1 MGPDGS
7 AVNCWSDASEAGNH
21 AVQSVRERAPVV
33 RENQL
38 NGNPAVMFEKDGQ
51 RLNLPLLNIPHETT
65 IFIVSFDQPQV
76 KGHQGLLVADNSPYR
91 KDGDGYGIG
100 YYTKGY
106 EGALVVLGD
115 GKVRMNLA
123 DAWVKPSRFAWE
135 VLTFHKQGMEGTF
148 LRDGTKRDSGKFS
161 RTVGY
166 HTGYL
171 LGGDVKGS
179 DYRGGLAEVMVY
191 GRALSAKEVETVHSY
206 LSVKYNIPV
215 AAEPKATSKDLRFFG
230 NGTLMLDSSYAD
242 QPYMIK
248 MADHEW
254 IAGVTTSTGQEN
266 SPDRNIQILRTTDAG
281 KTWLKAGALEPPQE
295 QRQPSWG
302 TLLKTPSGRLY
313 CFYNLNRLPGEGAGI
328 QYIYRY
334 SDNRGT
340 SWSERYT
347 MPVRETWHNKQ
358 FNSFSSWGI
367 DQPLVVDD
375 TVYISFSKFGPDS
388 SGRQGEGFVFKST
401 NILYVSTAKEI
412 QWEMLPEGEHGLMSA
427 RVGTLQEEHNIESLG
442 NKNLYCAFRTLGGY
456 VGESYSPDGG
466 KTWTEPD
473 FARYANG
480 RKIKNPRACPMVWRC
495 ENGNYLL
502 WFHNNDG
509 RQVPARNQDR
519 NPVWLSGGILKNGR
533 ILWSQPE
540 PILFTFFPEAFSGMS
555 YPSMVEKAGDYYI
568 ATTDKEKARL
578 CPIDKGLVE
587 NLWRQDAL
595 KEIPPHKL
603 LYDSAGATHPVL
615 FTPDLGDQGFTITCA
630 GGLAAAPNGLLWSAL
645 DEQGNGIVLKR
656 TAGGLI
662 RAEFKDRT
670 MREPIKV
677 EADAPVQN
685 DSAVTFI
692 FDGAANWVYVVVD
705 GVLCDGGE
713 ARQFGGSPIPFQ
725 MGKLTDAPVVPVGR
739 AARVLLHD
747 RILSVSDTIG
757 MHRALAE

>member
-1 MGPDGS
+1 MRKS
-7 AVNCWSDASEAGNH
+7 
-21 AVQSVRERAPVV
+21 RI
-33 RENQL
+33 
-38 NGNPAVMFEKDGQ
+38 NGYPAVMFEKDGQ
-51 RLNLPLLNIPHETT
+51 RLKLPQLNLPHETT
-65 IFIVSFDQPQV
+65 VFIVSFDQPQG
-76 KGHQGLLVADNSPYR
+76 KRGHHGLLVADNSPYR
-91 KDGDGYGIG
+91 NDGDGYGIG
-100 YYTKGY
+100 YHKAGY
-106 EGALVVLGD
+106 DGAVITLSG
-115 GKVRMNLA
+115 GKKSQNLR
-123 DAWVKPSRFAWE
+123 DLCVKPARYAWE
-135 VLTFHKQGMEGTF
+135 VITFCKQGPEGLF
-148 LRDGTKRDSGKFS
+148 LRDGSWRDNLHFDRSADAY
-161 RTVGY
+161 Y

-179 DYRGGLAEVMVY
+179 DYCGGIAEVIVY
-191 GRALSAKEVETVHSY
+191 GRALSAEEVKTVHSY

-215 AAEPKATSKDLRFFG
+215 ADEPEVTSTDPRFFH

-242 QPYMIK
+242 QPYITK
-248 MADHEW
+248 VADKDW
-254 IAGVTTSTGQEN
+254 LAIVTASDGQEN
-266 SPDRNIQILRTTDAG
+266 SADRRMQIMRSTDAG
-281 KTWLKAGALEPPQE
+281 KTWVKTSVLEPPQE
-295 QRQPSWG
+295 NRQPSWG
-302 TLLKTPSGRLY
+302 TILKTPSGRIY
-313 CFYNLNRLPGEGAGI
+313 CFYNLNRLPGEGPGFD
-328 QYIYRY
+328 YTYRF
-334 SDNRGT
+334 SDDSGT

-347 MPVRETWHNKQ
+347 LPVRKTWHNKE
-358 FNSFSSWGI
+358 FNGFNSWGI
-367 DQPLVVDD
+367 DQPLVVGN

-388 SGRQGEGFVFKST
+388 SGRQGAGFIFKST
-401 NILYVSTAKEI
+401 NILSVSAAKDI
-412 QWEMLPEGEHGLMSA
+412 QWEMLPEGEHGIVSA

-442 NKNLYCAFRTLGGY
+442 NDGLYCAFRTLGGY

-509 RQVPARNQDR
+509 RQVSFRNQDR
-519 NPVWLSGGILKNGR
+519 SMAWLSGGILKDGR

-540 PILFTFFPEAFSGMS
+540 PALFTFFPEHMSGMS
-555 YPSMVEKAGDYYI
+555 YPSLVEQDGNFLI
-568 ATTDKEKARL
+568 ATTDKKKARL
-578 CPIDKGLVE
+578 CQIDKGLIE

-725 MGKLTDAPVVPVGR
+725 MGKMMDAPVVPIGR

-747 RILSVSDTIG
+747 RILSVSETIG
-757 MHRALAE
+757 MHRAFVE